1 MVGPRSMLTVPPMAG
16 PVLQDTVGLRCDNGG
31 STVSAAETRVPCNG
45 RHPCSLPG
53 PVNHCISVSPPGV
66 LATGPI
72 FFSSGHASLGVT
84 IALSLL
90 KPHLPPSP
98 HRPRDAHTTYVHTF
112 ACAGNRASARGV
124 LLFKYGSTLIP
135 SPPYDAIDRTT
146 VTCPDCGVVLTGG
159 MCDACE
165 NGDFDS
171 RCGCAG
177 HRPLHS
183 CAAAAVCPDIQ
194 FAWGSCAVPVRFTVH
209 K

>member
-1 MVGPRSMLTVPPMAG
+1 MRQWRQHGECRRNTRTMQRPPPMLTPRPCQPLHLRVSSWC
-16 PVLQDTVGLRCDNGG
+16 VGDRSDIFLERPCLPWCD
-31 STVSAAETRVPCNG
+31 
-45 RHPCSLPG
+45 HCSL
-53 PVNHCISVSPPGV
+53 
-66 LATGPI
+66 
-72 FFSSGHASLGVT
+72 SSKA
-84 IALSLL
+84 
-90 KPHLPPSP
+90 HLPPSP